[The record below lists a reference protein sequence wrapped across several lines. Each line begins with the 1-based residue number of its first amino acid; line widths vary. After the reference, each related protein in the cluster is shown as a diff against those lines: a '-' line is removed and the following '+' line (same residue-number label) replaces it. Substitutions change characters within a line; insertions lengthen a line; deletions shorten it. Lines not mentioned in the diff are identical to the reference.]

1 MEQRYL
7 KMHDI
12 ETRQDENSNDLYIE
26 GYFSVFDEVYEVWD
40 GATESIRQGAFT
52 DSINGDIRALY
63 NHNTDVILGRTSA
76 GTLELRQDDKGLW
89 GRIKLNKKDTEAVNV
104 YERIARGD
112 ITGCS
117 FGFDIEKEERTA
129 SGIFLPDTAAKE
141 KPQTGAVIAVG
152 PGKLNDKGE
161 RVAVD
166 VKVGDEVVFAK
177 YSGSEFTHEGK
188 KYLILAEHDVL
199 AVIEK

>member
-1 MEQRYL
+1 MLRPL
-7 KMHDI
+7 NDRIII
-12 ETRQDENSNDLYIE
+12 EL
-26 GYFSVFDEVYEVWD
+26 V
-40 GATESIRQGAFT
+40 
-52 DSINGDIRALY
+52 
-63 NHNTDVILGRTSA
+63 
-76 GTLELRQDDKGLW
+76 
-89 GRIKLNKKDTEAVNV
+89 
-104 YERIARGD
+104 
-112 ITGCS
+112 
-117 FGFDIEKEERTA
+117 EKEERTA

-141 KPQTGAVIAVG
+141 KPQTGEVIAVG
-152 PGKLNDKGE
+152 PGKLNEKGE

>member
-1 MEQRYL
+1 MLRPL
-7 KMHDI
+7 NDRIII
-12 ETRQDENSNDLYIE
+12 EL
-26 GYFSVFDEVYEVWD
+26 V
-40 GATESIRQGAFT
+40 
-52 DSINGDIRALY
+52 
-63 NHNTDVILGRTSA
+63 
-76 GTLELRQDDKGLW
+76 
-89 GRIKLNKKDTEAVNV
+89 
-104 YERIARGD
+104 
-112 ITGCS
+112 
-117 FGFDIEKEERTA
+117 EKEERTA

-141 KPQTGAVIAVG
+141 KPQTGVVIAVG

>member
-1 MEQRYL
+1 MLRPL
-7 KMHDI
+7 NDRIII
-12 ETRQDENSNDLYIE
+12 EL
-26 GYFSVFDEVYEVWD
+26 V
-40 GATESIRQGAFT
+40 
-52 DSINGDIRALY
+52 
-63 NHNTDVILGRTSA
+63 
-76 GTLELRQDDKGLW
+76 
-89 GRIKLNKKDTEAVNV
+89 
-104 YERIARGD
+104 
-112 ITGCS
+112 
-117 FGFDIEKEERTA
+117 EKEERTA

-177 YSGSEFTHEGK
+177 YSGSEFIHEGK

>member
-1 MEQRYL
+1 MLRPL
-7 KMHDI
+7 NDRIII
-12 ETRQDENSNDLYIE
+12 EL
-26 GYFSVFDEVYEVWD
+26 V
-40 GATESIRQGAFT
+40 
-52 DSINGDIRALY
+52 
-63 NHNTDVILGRTSA
+63 
-76 GTLELRQDDKGLW
+76 
-89 GRIKLNKKDTEAVNV
+89 
-104 YERIARGD
+104 
-112 ITGCS
+112 
-117 FGFDIEKEERTA
+117 EKEERTA

-141 KPQTGAVIAVG
+141 KPQTGEVIAVG

-177 YSGSEFTHEGK
+177 YSGSEFSHEGK

>member
-1 MEQRYL
+1 MLRPL
-7 KMHDI
+7 NDRIII
-12 ETRQDENSNDLYIE
+12 EL
-26 GYFSVFDEVYEVWD
+26 V
-40 GATESIRQGAFT
+40 
-52 DSINGDIRALY
+52 
-63 NHNTDVILGRTSA
+63 
-76 GTLELRQDDKGLW
+76 
-89 GRIKLNKKDTEAVNV
+89 
-104 YERIARGD
+104 
-112 ITGCS
+112 
-117 FGFDIEKEERTA
+117 EKEERTA

-141 KPQTGAVIAVG
+141 KPQTGEVIAVG

>member
-1 MEQRYL
+1 MLRPL
-7 KMHDI
+7 NDRIII
-12 ETRQDENSNDLYIE
+12 EL
-26 GYFSVFDEVYEVWD
+26 V
-40 GATESIRQGAFT
+40 
-52 DSINGDIRALY
+52 
-63 NHNTDVILGRTSA
+63 
-76 GTLELRQDDKGLW
+76 
-89 GRIKLNKKDTEAVNV
+89 
-104 YERIARGD
+104 
-112 ITGCS
+112 
-117 FGFDIEKEERTA
+117 EKEERTA

-141 KPQTGAVIAVG
+141 KPQTGIVIAVG
-152 PGKLNDKGE
+152 PGKLNEKGE